1 MIFEFKD
8 ATATKGGETLFSGVS
23 FVARPGDAVAV
34 TGDVVARK
42 ALLFAMLGLRPL
54 KSGWVSIDGEPVT
67 AVTGNYFRQFIAYQP
82 DTLDFEG
89 LTVQEVAKSQFAI
102 KANADYAYSVK
113 AVAAELSSLG
123 VDADCMQK
131 GFDEMDE
138 AVAQRASLV
147 LVGMFERQLLLL
159 DNPTSRQDE
168 AGCQFVAGYIKQKR
182 SEGVALIVATADEN
196 LLAVCN
202 KRVNL

>member
-1 MIFEFKD
+1 M
-8 ATATKGGETLFSGVS
+8 
-23 FVARPGDAVAV
+23 
-34 TGDVVARK
+34 
-42 ALLFAMLGLRPL
+42 
-54 KSGWVSIDGEPVT
+54 
-67 AVTGNYFRQFIAYQP
+67 
-82 DTLDFEG
+82 
-89 LTVQEVAKSQFAI
+89 
-102 KANADYAYSVK
+102 K
-113 AVAAELSSLG
+113 AVAAELSALG

-159 DNPTSRQDE
+159 DNPTSHQDE
-168 AGCQFVAGYIKQKR
+168 AGCQLVAGYIKQKR